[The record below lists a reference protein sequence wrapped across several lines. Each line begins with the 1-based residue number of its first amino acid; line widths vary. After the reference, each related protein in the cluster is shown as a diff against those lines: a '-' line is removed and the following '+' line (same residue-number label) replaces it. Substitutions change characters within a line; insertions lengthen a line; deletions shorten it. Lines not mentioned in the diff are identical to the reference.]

1 MKAFD
6 QIVLVTVAAILVF
19 ALGIVIGSTVIAR
32 HVTEPAVAAIGAT
45 APSTG
50 TMEPMPAHAP
60 GSVFYDRHGD
70 KCVEYEEWVVCVPA
84 GALQP
89 KEEIQ

>member
-1 MKAFD
+1 MKPLD
-6 QIVLVTVAAILVF
+6 QMILVAMSAILIF

-32 HVTEPAVAAIGAT
+32 HAAEPAVAAIGAT